1 MLRNTG
7 EVLVRRKNGPT
18 LLRHS
23 DGDLSKIWSAKP
35 SLLSSSFFYPYASR
49 FIQNARRLLK
59 MGIPTPKISG
69 YFLEPTT
76 GVRIVRYAP
85 LPGLSVR
92 DTLHA
97 SKASFA
103 WWDLAHFLHSIH
115 RKGVYFRSIH
125 LGNIIHLG
133 HSKFGLID
141 FTDVTFYRS
150 PISLKRRAHNIH
162 FIYKYQEDRHKMER
176 TPRPLIKESYL
187 EQALWNDE
195 KIKRFEHLFERY
207 QSSKGYEPQN

>member
-1 MLRNTG
+1 MVSKTQSF
-7 EVLVRRKNGPT
+7 KFI
-18 LLRHS
+18 LLLPVCQPIHS
-23 DGDLSKIWSAKP
+23 KCQEASKDG
-35 SLLSSSFFYPYASR
+35 YPDT
-49 FIQNARRLLK
+49 QNIRLFPRTHYWCSYRA
-59 MGIPTPKISG
+59 ICA
-69 YFLEPTT
+69 F
-76 GVRIVRYAP
+76 
-85 LPGLSVR
+85 PGLSVR